1 MTMPPGFRGEVDIRE
16 EIDVVSVDP
25 LFIERQRNR
34 YASRGLA
41 YIVLLNGLAAI
52 ALLISLAH
60 GTSSTESTKRFA
72 DAMMVFGIGAAA
84 GLASALFAYFRRTVG
99 IQLPRQVTERRFFG
113 LACGSCCDYRRRL
126 FRRRTE
132 YGPHGSNPRRD
143 CQGTPRS
150 PGGGTN
156 ALTGDTQRCPCCTR
170 NAVTRNKQTLIGA
183 PRLHGAIPA

>member
-1 MTMPPGFRGEVDIRE
+1 MFGDVSVSEVYPMTMPPGFRGEVDIRE

-60 GTSSTESTKRFA
+60 WTSSTESTKGFA

-84 GLASALFAYFRRTVG
+84 GLASALFAYLRRTVS
-99 IQLPRQVTERRFFG
+99 IQLPRQVTERRFLGWFAVAAAIIG
-113 LACGSCCDYRRRL
+113 AGCFVG
-126 FRRRTE
+126 
-132 YGPHGSNPRRD
+132 
-143 CQGTPRS
+143 
-150 PGGGTN
+150 
-156 ALTGDTQRCPCCTR
+156 ALNMGRM
-170 NAVTRNKQTLIGA
+170 AVTIILSF
-183 PRLHGAIPA
+183 LHISMCGLRGGQNHVPSATAR